1 MAQQNEMKTQ
11 HTPAMAAEGD
21 APKKKSKGFIFAL
34 IALVLV
40 GGTFGVSKYIHAL
53 HHEETD
59 DAQIEAD
66 ISPVIP
72 RASGYVTQVLVKDN
86 QKVKKGDTLVV
97 LDNRNEVI
105 QVEQAQAALIAAQ
118 SNLNV
123 AEGNTSASKASVA
136 TYEANISTAEAQI
149 EAAKVTLRRATQ
161 DYDRYAN
168 LIKDHSVTQQQFDQ
182 AEAAKET
189 AERQLQV
196 LTDQKNAANRQT
208 SAANSQSN
216 ASTQQVSVA
225 NATIQQRQ
233 ADLENAKL
241 NLSYTAIVAAESGH
255 VSKVNVQ
262 VGQYLQSGQSL
273 FSIVLDTNPWV
284 VGNFKETQIEKMRT
298 GQKVTVHVDAY
309 PGHDF
314 EAKLTSFSPATGTR
328 FALLPPDN
336 ASGNFVKV
344 VQRLPVKIEFA
355 ENDPLVKDM
364 RPGMNVDVD
373 VHIGLISRIFNYRN
387 RVFEL
392 YFNFDK
398 WITNH

>member
-1 MAQQNEMKTQ
+1 MAQPNEIKTPQ
-11 HTPAMAAEGD
+11 HTPAMGGPTAE
-21 APKKKSKGFIFAL
+21 APKKKSKGFTIAL
-34 IALVLV
+34 IVLVLV
-40 GGTFGVSKYIHAL
+40 GGTFGASKYIHGL

-59 DAQIEAD
+59 DAQIDAN

-72 RASGYVTQVLVKDN
+72 RASGYVTRVLVVDN
-86 QKVKKGDTLVV
+86 QKVRKGDTLVI
-97 LDNRNEVI
+97 LDNRNEQI

-149 EAAKVTLRRATQ
+149 EAAKVTLRRANQ

-168 LIKDHSVTQQQFDQ
+168 LIKDHTITQQQFEQ
-182 AEAAKET
+182 AQATKES

-196 LTDQKNAANRQT
+196 LTDQKNAAARQAN
-208 SAANSQSN
+208 AATSQSN
-216 ASTQQVSVA
+216 ATGQQISVA

-233 ADLENAKL
+233 ADLDNAKL
-241 NLSYTAIVAAESGH
+241 NLSYTVITAPEDGRL
-255 VSKVNVQ
+255 SKVNVQ
-262 VGQYLQSGQSL
+262 IGQYLQAGQSL

-284 VGNFKETQIEKMRT
+284 VANFKETQLSKMRV
-298 GQKVTVHVDAY
+298 GQRVIVHVDAY

-314 EAKLTSFSPATGTR
+314 EAKLTSFSPATGAR

-344 VQRLPVKIEFA
+344 VQRLPVKIEFTSD
-355 ENDPLVKDM
+355 NQVVKDM

-373 VHIGLISRIFNYRN
+373 VII
-387 RVFEL
+387 
-392 YFNFDK
+392 D
-398 WITNH
+398 